1 MNNTL
6 LATPYLELF
15 DPVSLEDMNSVSL
28 MKRTDTK
35 FLVNKQQLP
44 AILEEASQQ
53 YRILSIDNER
63 LMSYKTQ
70 YYDTPNM
77 AFYHRHHNKRSTRTK
92 VRIRQYIESNLLFLE
107 VKLKNNKG
115 KTNKSR
121 IQLDNWT
128 DTLGTKELQFIAD
141 TSGHHYDLSPTIVN
155 EFNRFTLVDHH
166 MRERATI
173 DLNLRF
179 NNEEFDEDLVIVELK
194 QERLSRQSPMFQILK
209 KNRVYPKSMSKYCI
223 GVAAHFPN
231 LKQNNFKPR
240 FRAIEKLK
248 EQ

>member
-6 LATPYLELF
+6 LASPYLDLF
-15 DPVSLEDMNSVSL
+15 DPVSLEEMNGVSL

-35 FLVNKQQLP
+35 FLVNKRQLP
-44 AILEEASQQ
+44 VILEEASQQ
-53 YRILSIDNER
+53 YRILSINDER

-70 YYDTPNM
+70 YYDTPSM
-77 AFYHRHHNKRSTRTK
+77 TFYHRHHNKRSTRTK

-121 IQLDNWT
+121 VQLESWT
-128 DTLGTKELQFIAD
+128 DTLGSKELQFIAD
-141 TSGHHYDLSPTIVN
+141 TSGQHYNLAPILMN
-155 EFNRFTLVDHH
+155 EFNRFTLVDRQ

-179 NNEEFDEDLVIVELK
+179 NQEEFDEDLVIVELK
-194 QERLSRQSPMFQILK
+194 QERLSRQSPLFQILK

-223 GVAAHFPN
+223 GVAAHFPDV
-231 LKQNNFKPR
+231 KQNNFKRR
-240 FRAIEKLK
+240 FRSIEKIK